1 MSNFMQN
8 YELLDIEE
16 NKKPSF
22 SIYPNPSH
30 GEFTVQ
36 GTGEITIYNM
46 MGQTIAKSHVNN
58 ESHSFRLAPG
68 IYFIRSD
75 EGTVQKI
82 VVQ

>member
-16 NKKPSF
+16 NEEPSF

-36 GTGEITIYNM
+36 GTGTMRIANVLGQEIITKEIDDKETI
-46 MGQTIAKSHVNN
+46 
-58 ESHSFRLAPG
+58 ELPRG
-68 IYFIRSD
+68 IYFVKLGNETR
-75 EGTVQKI
+75 KI
-82 VVQ
+82 IVE